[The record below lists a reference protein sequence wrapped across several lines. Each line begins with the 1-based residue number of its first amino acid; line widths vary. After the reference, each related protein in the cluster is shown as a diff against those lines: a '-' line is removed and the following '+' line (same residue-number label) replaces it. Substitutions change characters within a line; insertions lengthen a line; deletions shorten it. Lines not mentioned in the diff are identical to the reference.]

1 LTNAASLLVIG
12 VGLKLKFFGQY
23 HGMLAA
29 HINGGH

>member
-1 LTNAASLLVIG
+1 VIG